1 MKAVLLHAFGPPE
14 NLRWEEVPEPCPG
27 PREVLLRV
35 GACGVCFHDVINRW
49 GTLPRT
55 RLPAILGHEVAGTV
69 LQVGPEGTR
78 FRPGDRV
85 ACLQRVNCGRCV
97 FCTDSRPTLCRSGA
111 VFFGEEIPGGYAEYF
126 VAPEHVLVKVPHAL
140 SDAKAAVT
148 ACTLGT
154 AVHAL
159 GTRARVEPGQ
169 TVLITGASGG
179 VGIHAIQLARLLG
192 AQVVAVTSTESKLE
206 SLKAWG
212 AHTVIHAPKLEFAKA
227 VKKAAGGADIALEV
241 VGSATLDESLH
252 ALRSG
257 GRLVVLGNV
266 VGGRA
271 SFNPGLVILKELE
284 VVGSFAASLKELEH
298 SFELVAAGKIK
309 VAVSDS
315 LPLQEAAQA
324 HKMLESRAVTG
335 RLVLHP

>member
-1 MKAVLLHAFGPPE
+1 MKAILLHAFGPAE
-14 NLRWEEVPEPCPG
+14 NLQWTEVPEPRPG
-27 PREVLLRV
+27 PRELLLRV
-35 GACGVCFHDVINRW
+35 GACGVCFHDVINRT
-49 GTLPRT
+49 GNLPRT
-55 RLPAILGHEVAGTV
+55 QLPAILGHEVAGTV
-69 LQVGPEGTR
+69 LETGTEVR
-78 FRPGDRV
+78 KFRPGDRV
-85 ACLQRVNCGRCV
+85 ACLQRVNCNRCA

-126 VAPEHVLVKVPHAL
+126 LAPEHVLVKVPDSL
-140 SDAKAAVT
+140 SDGEAAVT

-159 GTRARVEPGQ
+159 GPRARLEAGQ

-192 AQVVAVTSTESKLE
+192 AHVVAVTSSESKVE
-206 SLKAWG
+206 TLKEWG
-212 AHTVIHAPKLEFAKA
+212 AHTVIHAPRLAFAKQ
-227 VKKAAGGADIALEV
+227 VKKATAGADVALEV

-266 VGGRA
+266 VEGRA

-284 VVGSFAASLKELEH
+284 VVGSFAASVKELER

-309 VAVSDS
+309 VVVSDS
-315 LPLQEAAQA
+315 LPLCDAVQA
-324 HKMLESRAVTG
+324 HKMLEARAVTG